1 VYAQRGLAGDWQVM
15 VVVKIARRIW
25 EVVVAGWLVTGRQW
39 GAFSTLLRRPELWAS
54 TGGVLV
60 T

>member
-39 GAFSTLLRRPELWAS
+39 GHSQHYCGGLDCGLPLVAFW
-54 TGGVLV
+54 
-60 T
+60 